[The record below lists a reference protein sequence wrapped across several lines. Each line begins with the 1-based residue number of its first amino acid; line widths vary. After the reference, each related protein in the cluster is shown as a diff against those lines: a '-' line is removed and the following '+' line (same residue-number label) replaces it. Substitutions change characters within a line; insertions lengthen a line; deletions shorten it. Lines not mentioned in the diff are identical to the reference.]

1 MFSTRYSTSEP
12 KVPYLVNSI
21 VYENIGRLDVTM
33 QYKLGSQVLTG
44 LSYLKGGTIP
54 KKVLLVINDGLKR
67 SFFTKLSDNIAI
79 VSGIE
84 DVQ

>member
-1 MFSTRYSTSEP
+1 M
-12 KVPYLVNSI
+12 N
-21 VYENIGRLDVTM
+21 ENIGRLDVSM